1 MRGQAARFLLAFWYE
16 SHYLRGQSERDGTA
30 IRLEALSGD
39 RHPIHWAHSQAGPTA
54 TERRPQMTV
63 TVPEELQD
71 MRTIHA
77 LALAVDDK
85 DRYTRNHSE
94 RIAIAGTLHDVGKL
108 AIPDSVL
115 LKPGPLTSDEF
126 ALVQHHST
134 AGERTVLA
142 LGLDDVAT
150 WIRHHHERWD
160 GKGYPDGLAGES
172 IPLPSRIIGA
182 ADALDAMTTARAYR
196 GAFSLEQ
203 ATGELAD
210 QAGKQFDPQVA
221 NCLIELL
228 GNGTLSLSEEH
239 RVVTS
244 YTITQVND
252 DLASEDYQRIR
263 SALFP
268 GGDRRQSGRPRI
280 CVTS

>member
-1 MRGQAARFLLAFWYE
+1 
-16 SHYLRGQSERDGTA
+16 
-30 IRLEALSGD
+30 
-39 RHPIHWAHSQAGPTA
+39 
-54 TERRPQMTV
+54 
-63 TVPEELQD
+63 

-85 DRYTRNHSE
+85 DRYTRNHSERVALYATAVAVHFGLPVEHIE

-126 ALVQHHST
+126 ALVERHST

-160 GKGYPDGLAGES
+160 GKGYPDGLAGER

-196 GAFSLEQ
+196 DALGLEQ
-203 ATGELAD
+203 ATGELLE
-210 QAGKQFDPQVA
+210 QAGEQFDPHVA

-244 YTITQVND
+244 YTITPVND
-252 DLASEDYQRIR
+252 DLASEDYRRIR
-263 SALFP
+263 NALFP
-268 GGDRRQSGRPRI
+268 GGDRRQSGGRPRI
-280 CVTS
+280 SVTSSI